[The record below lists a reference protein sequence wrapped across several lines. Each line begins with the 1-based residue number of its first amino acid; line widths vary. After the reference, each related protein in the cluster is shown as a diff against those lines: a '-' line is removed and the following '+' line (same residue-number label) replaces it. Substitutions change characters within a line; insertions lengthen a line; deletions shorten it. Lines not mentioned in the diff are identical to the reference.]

1 MTRSATETYEACRLS
16 DVCID
21 AVDAERDAFLVV
33 EKAQYALIEATL
45 AYGAAREARR
55 AADDAESA
63 YYAQYALI
71 EATLAYGAAREAR
84 RAADDAESAYY
95 ERME

>member
-1 MTRSATETYEACRLS
+1 MAISVAETYEACRLS

-21 AVDAERDAFLVV
+21 TVDAERDAFLAV

-45 AYGAAREARR
+45 V
-55 AADDAESA
+55 
-63 YYAQYALI
+63 
-71 EATLAYGAAREAR
+71 YGAAREAR

-95 ERME
+95 ERMD